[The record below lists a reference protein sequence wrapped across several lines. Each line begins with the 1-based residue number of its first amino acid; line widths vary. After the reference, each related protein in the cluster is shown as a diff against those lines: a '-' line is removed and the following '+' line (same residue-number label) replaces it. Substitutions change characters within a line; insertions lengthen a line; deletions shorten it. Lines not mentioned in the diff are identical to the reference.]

1 MIRSTIIFLLIS
13 WVQGE
18 NLQLNDFLLIELV
31 KSFNEAENYMTREA
45 SGEDAAIVLGM
56 VHTGKSSLINYLI
69 GNKLKGVKLSKYDE
83 FKIMQDENRSKGPE
97 IGFGLTPETTIPT
110 KWISDKLPGLS
121 IFDFPGYSDFRESL
135 QEITNSFYLYHLAK
149 KVKSLKFIL
158 VINFFDIARQDVN
171 PLLKSLQYAKK
182 LFGNKF
188 EMFFPS
194 ISVIFSKVPR
204 VHDNNAVDME
214 MIEHYLKEK
223 SNVPKGASNNIKS
236 FLNYIIKN
244 NDRIGLFRKPENN
257 ETITSDTDFE
267 IFSAIRNSRSVQ
279 RNYLQYVL
287 PSISDP
293 TIVFLR
299 TVPHFLNIEIRKIAQ
314 SLYEIFKK
322 ELVKN
327 QDDEAIPKIQA
338 NLNYIE
344 DLLYNSVR
352 NETNI
357 YENTKIIEKIGIK
370 LKKKIDDSNL
380 LTKVEMFTLFSD
392 ILKLNVNKILHEI
405 SRNLILILRNEVRN
419 AKNEFLTLTATEI
432 PELTTTITENPTENT
447 KQSTDITEDPEDIT
461 EDPEDITEDPEDI
474 TEDPE
479 DITENFTEDT
489 EQSTDVIE
497 GFEEITENVMENTKQ
512 STVVTENSSNITE
525 DSTDIVK
532 NSTEIPEYLANNP

>member
-18 NLQLNDFLLIELV
+18 NLELNDVKLIELV

-69 GNKLKGVKLSKYDE
+69 GNKLRGVKYSQYGE
-83 FKIMQDENRSKGPE
+83 FKIIKDDNRSKGPE

-158 VINFFDIARQDVN
+158 VINFLDIDRDTVN
-171 PLLKSLQYAKK
+171 PLLKSLQYSEK

-204 VHDNNAVDME
+204 QQYNIAVDME
-214 MIEHYLKEK
+214 MIKHLLNEK
-223 SNVPKGASNNIKS
+223 VDVTTGEYNNIKN

-244 NDRIGLFRKPENN
+244 NDRIGLFRKSVNN
-257 ETITSDTDFE
+257 KTITSDIDFN
-267 IFSAIRNSRSVQ
+267 IFAAIRNSRSVQ
-279 RNYLQYVL
+279 RNDLQYVL
-287 PSISDP
+287 PSISDRSMVCLLK
-293 TIVFLR
+293 IQHNLEM
-299 TVPHFLNIEIRKIAQ
+299 EIRIIAQ

-322 ELVKN
+322 MRTEWTELVKN
-327 QDDEAIPKIQA
+327 RDDEAIPKIQT

-344 DLLYNSVR
+344 DLLRNSITK
-352 NETNI
+352 ETTI
-357 YENTKIIEKIGIK
+357 YENSKTIEKIDIK
-370 LKKKIDDSNL
+370 LKKKIDKSNL

-392 ILKLNVNKILHEI
+392 ILKLNDNEKLHEI
-405 SRNLILILRNEVRN
+405 YGNLIKILLNEVRI
-419 AKNEFLTLTATEI
+419 ARNEFLTLTATEF
-432 PELTTTITENPTENT
+432 PELTTDITEKPTEGT
-447 KQSTDITEDPEDIT
+447 KQFTDITEDSEN
-461 EDPEDITEDPEDI
+461 
-474 TEDPE
+474 
-479 DITENFTEDT
+479 ITENLTEDT

-497 GFEEITENVMENTKQ
+497 GFEDITENLTENTKQ
-512 STVVTENSSNITE
+512 STVVIENPSDITE

-532 NSTEIPEYLANNP
+532 NSTDITEYLANNP